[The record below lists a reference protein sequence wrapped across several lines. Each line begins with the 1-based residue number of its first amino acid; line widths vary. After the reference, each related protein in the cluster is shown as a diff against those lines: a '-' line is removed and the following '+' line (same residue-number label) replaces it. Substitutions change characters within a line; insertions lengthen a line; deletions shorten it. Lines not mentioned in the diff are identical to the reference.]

1 VPAGY
6 GEGKLANG
14 KRKRCDIVHQNQ
26 RGSAVA
32 KPIPAIQ
39 PIELDCAAD
48 DIALQMTRWLSHL
61 RAERRLSPKTLE
73 AYARDLR
80 QCLAFLS
87 EHWGGRVPLAQFAA
101 LEASDVRAFMAMRRA
116 GDIGS
121 RSLMRALAGLRSFGR
136 FLEQEGK
143 GKVGALSAIRAPKVG
158 KSLPKPIQMAAAK
171 RFTDADERAGETRD
185 PWIWARDAAVMA
197 LLYGSGLRISEA
209 LGLKRRDVPLP
220 GAGDVIIVTGKGN
233 KTRMVP
239 VLQNVL
245 ALVQAYV
252 AMCPHPL
259 PPEGP
264 VFVGARGGPLS
275 PRIIQLTMERLRGA
289 LGLPDSAT
297 PHALRH
303 SFATHLLTRGGDL
316 RAIQELLGHAS
327 LSTTQIYTGIDSERL
342 LEVYKTAHPRA

>member
-1 VPAGY
+1 VSKALVQPGEMANELGY
-6 GEGKLANG
+6 
-14 KRKRCDIVHQNQ
+14 
-26 RGSAVA
+26 
-32 KPIPAIQ
+32 
-39 PIELDCAAD
+39 AD
-48 DIALQMTRWLSHL
+48 DGLTLEMTRWLSHL

-73 AYARDLR
+73 AYARDVR
-80 QCLAFLS
+80 QCLVFLCD
-87 EHWGGRVPLAQFAA
+87 HWGKAVTLSRFAT
-101 LEASDVRAFMAMRRA
+101 LETSDIRSFMAMRR
-116 GDIGS
+116 GNEIGG

-136 FLEQEGK
+136 FLEREGK
-143 GKVGALSAIRAPKVG
+143 GKVGALSAIRAPRVG
-158 KSLPKPIQMAAAK
+158 KSLPKPVPVPAAK
-171 RFTDADERAGETRD
+171 RFADADERAGETRE

-220 GAGDVIIVTGKGN
+220 GAGDVLVVTGKGN

-239 VLQNVL
+239 ALQNVL
-245 ALVQAYV
+245 SLIQEYV
-252 AMCPHPL
+252 TMCPHPL
-259 PPEGP
+259 PAEGP
-264 VFVGARGGPLS
+264 IFVGARGGPLKA
-275 PRIIQLTMERLRGA
+275 RIIQLTMERLRGA

-303 SFATHLLTRGGDL
+303 SFATHLLSRGGDL